1 MVPWVPGGCGGA
13 RLTAGPR
20 VRGLG
25 AEGVGADRGDGPPH
39 QPAPRGDV
47 DVHLRGPQEG
57 LPWGRGGEGGYD
69 GLKPWSRTA
78 GTREIEAFFYL

>member
-20 VRGLG
+20 VLGLG

-39 QPAPRGDV
+39 QPAPRGNV

-57 LPWGRGGEGGYD
+57 LPWGGNSRNQRNRGVF
-69 GLKPWSRTA
+69 LFV
-78 GTREIEAFFYL
+78 TREKRDRDNTNI

>member
-57 LPWGRGGEGGYD
+57 LPWGRGERRVMVGSNRGAGEQQEPE
-69 GLKPWSRTA
+69 K
-78 GTREIEAFFYL
+78 